1 MKSILQKMSD
11 VQPTAIGMKE
21 SIARSVGA
29 FALESTAKVLTANM
43 LVLSCLCAGQNFK
56 AGRLAGA
63 LERHQTLG
71 KLWIEGFQV
80 WSNSV
85 NDALATSTSVRGIP
99 SQLQGRMYKWQPATA
114 QSSRPYG
121 WRRDCTI
128 CKSAAQESTAK
139 ILPANPPSVDVGEKY
154 YCTYYLLTTCLCAGE
169 NFKAGRLAGALERH
183 QTLGKLWIEGFQV
196 WSNSV
201 NDALPTSTSGRGI
214 PSQLQGR
221 MYKWQPATAQSSR
234 PYGWRR
240 DCTICKSAA
249 QGSTAKVLPAN
260 PPSVDVGEKILLTIY
275 LLLVFVLGNTSKPDH
290 WQERLKG
297 TRLWGSFESKDSK
310 FEATLSMMLF
320 STSTSGR
327 GIPSHTSSDVQVTA
341 SDSTVF

>member
-1 MKSILQKMSD
+1 MLVLHPVVEYNEVHFAKNVGCATNCHRD
-11 VQPTAIGMKE
+11 EE

-71 KLWIEGFQV
+71 KLWIERFQV

-214 PSQLQGR
+214 PS
-221 MYKWQPATAQSSR
+221 
-234 PYGWRR
+234 
-240 DCTICKSAA
+240 
-249 QGSTAKVLPAN
+249 
-260 PPSVDVGEKILLTIY
+260 
-275 LLLVFVLGNTSKPDH
+275 H
-290 WQERLKG
+290 
-297 TRLWGSFESKDSK
+297 TR
-310 FEATLSMMLF
+310 
-320 STSTSGR
+320 
-327 GIPSHTSSDVQVTA
+327 SDVQVTA